1 MSGTSVEDPIFKR
14 LKRTKCQAFVAE
26 RIPHSV
32 CRHSNPHPPMS
43 QNTAESTDD
52 VSARDLSTFQK
63 EALFAIARLEASE
76 NDSYGLGIKR
86 QLEERLSGDVNH
98 GRLYPNLDDLV
109 EQGILQKAQMDK
121 RTNRYTLTDDGKELL
136 RDYRDYVTETVAS
149 L

>member
-1 MSGTSVEDPIFKR
+1 
-14 LKRTKCQAFVAE
+14 
-26 RIPHSV
+26 
-32 CRHSNPHPPMS
+32 MS
-43 QNTAESTDD
+43 QTTTESTDD
-52 VSARDLSTFQK
+52 VSATDLTAFQK

-86 QLEERLSGDVNH
+86 QLAERLGEDVNH